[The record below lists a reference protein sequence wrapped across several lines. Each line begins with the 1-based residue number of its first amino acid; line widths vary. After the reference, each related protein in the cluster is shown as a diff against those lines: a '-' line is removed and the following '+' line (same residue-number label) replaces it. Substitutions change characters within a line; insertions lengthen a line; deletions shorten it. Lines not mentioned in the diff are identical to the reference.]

1 MQGKTRFYKTK
12 RQNNCNNEFYTTSQT
27 GQSDKEKQKHL
38 LNKKK
43 QSNWHYNKGQN
54 NYNNEF
60 YTTSQTGQSDKEK
73 QKHLLNK
80 KKQSNWHYNKGQN
93 NYNNEFYTTSQTGQS
108 DKEKQKHLLNKK
120 KQSNWHYNKGQ
131 NNCNNE
137 FYATNQ
143 IYDNHGYYEKRD
155 NLHMYERKIFTTNDC
170 QDLQDLT
177 EEEIYNVLNDICKYT
192 SSGGYNKPNLSF
204 ILGNL
209 AKQKKLNYDQINW
222 ILQMAKGI
230 TIRARIYVI
239 KALIEYQTLQ
249 NGHISY
255 VLDIIKP
262 IEEFKTKYY
271 ILLDLINKQQEK
283 LADKQISEILDII
296 NDWDIGYQICV
307 LEKLCQVRTLSQAQI
322 DKIFKIMSKFQPSQQ
337 VNLLRYSSEKQKL
350 SDQQID
356 ELLESNALSYL
367 AINNPIGLFRI
378 LKRLVEVQNLS
389 EKQIDTT
396 VFLISQLRS
405 NQQGYMLYSLIM
417 HKAQQLINKH
427 IKQILDIISN
437 LEMNQIVKI
446 IKEVEPQQLP
456 LFVLNTSLLL
466 TSLDNNNDKDLAEE
480 LVSEIKNHKINLE
493 EQRRLLLSLLITLDV
508 SKEQANDIAAKI
520 YTIAL
525 QIITMTSSSKQ
536 QVFLLAALIKGE
548 AGNISERYIDI
559 ILNKIGIF
567 NLKEFCCVLNFLTNE
582 QKLSAKHMDAIIDMI
597 ARGIVKSDKIQ
608 ERVYVLDSLID
619 KNQKSLMGEHVNK
632 ILNDNRK
639 LLTGK
644 HIDKIL
650 EVTPKLIQEQQI
662 DVLDNLGKTEQ
673 LEPEHISKI
682 LKIIKLYQGT
692 KKERLLLEY
701 FIKGKQ
707 LNQGHIST
715 VIEIIELYIK
725 QNPNS
730 EKCGFILVRLLEQK
744 QLELTKKQVN
754 KIMSMITSLKSEERS
769 PVLQALIRYGRQQE
783 DQLLVDNIFKMIKNL
798 KSREQSFV
806 LECFS
811 KEKFLTEIRIGET
824 LSMMTNWTSR
834 EKRHVLVALI
844 QYEKEQMNE
853 SCISAI
859 FKIVKHLEPSDL
871 SLVLECLAKEKFLT
885 KSQINQILNMPTT
898 GLTNE
903 QQMFVITALVQRQ
916 SLDKEQIPKI
926 VQIIASFDIK
936 IKRRFL
942 SFGLL
947 GYLIKNPE
955 AKFKYKQICEILIEA
970 QKSDKALNNK
980 HEAKKQMTEFRGFFL
995 KNFLDKVIKKT
1006 VLRILKKDMPVI
1018 ENKQVNKILSEEKKV
1033 DTSLKISTKWEN
1045 DNKKSILEATVDVK
1059 NYKEDLPML
1068 QTGNDIYGHNNI

>member
-54 NYNNEF
+54 NCNNEF
-60 YTTSQTGQSDKEK
+60 YT
-73 QKHLLNK
+73 
-80 KKQSNWHYNKGQN
+80 
-93 NYNNEFYTTSQTGQS
+93 
-108 DKEKQKHLLNKK
+108 
-120 KQSNWHYNKGQ
+120 
-131 NNCNNE
+131 
-137 FYATNQ
+137 TNQ

-209 AKQKKLNYDQINW
+209 AKQKKLNYDQINR

-239 KALIEYQTLQ
+239 QALIQYQILQNHHISCVLGMIKIDKGISQPISFLSYVIKALIKYQTLQ

-283 LADKQISEILDII
+283 LADKQISEILNII

-508 SKEQANDIAAKI
+508 SKEQVNNIAAKI

-548 AGNISERYIDI
+548 AGNISEGYIDI